1 MLWAAA
7 RVLARM
13 GAQVEI
19 APDGE
24 NLVRKLDPADRCDPA
39 QDRAEGPRAQVVA
52 QGLPNLLHE
61 LVHAVQ
67 AGCLDDDWG
76 IDYGAIPFDLDT
88 SAGRAML
95 WEELACCTISCA
107 YLWAHGHA
115 ARAGAAESV
124 VRAEV
129 DAWFHE
135 QIGIQPVFFG
145 MEDAPVAFVERVGG
159 LLQAR
164 ADEANEVLARAY
176 AATERALC
184 DAGASPTLGAAPRR
198 PSMSTL
204 WRGLGSSGSAW
215 RSGRSSSVERA

>member
-1 MLWAAA
+1 MWAAA

-19 APDGE
+19 AQDGE
-24 NLVRKLDPADRCDPA
+24 NLVRKLDPADWCDPA
-39 QDRAEGPRAQVVA
+39 QNRADRPQAQVVA

-76 IDYGAIPFDLDT
+76 IDYGAIPFDLNT
-88 SAGRAML
+88 AAGRAML

-115 ARAGAAESV
+115 ARAGAPEPV
-124 VRAEV
+124 VRAEIG
-129 DAWFHE
+129 AWFDE
-135 QIGIQPVFFG
+135 QVGILPVFFG
-145 MEDAPVAFVERVGG
+145 MEDAPAGFVGRVGG
-159 LLQAR
+159 LLQTR
-164 ADEANEVLARAY
+164 ADEATEVLARAY
-176 AATERALC
+176 AATERALG
-184 DAGASPTLGAAPRR
+184 DAGASATWGAAPRR

-204 WRGLGSSGSAW
+204 WRDLRPSGSGG
-215 RSGRSSSVERA
+215 SLSMERA